1 MPPTG
6 IPVEV
11 KREMPKKPV
20 EKIRVPLNVLVAPDT
35 KAEIGAIQNVTRES
49 QGEIVDRAVALLAH
63 GEVVE
68 PRSGK
73 KESKKAR
80 AIRER
85 AQSDFTAQIVGRSGE
100 IDYPDVESAPTT
112 HVASLD
118 AVGAVVDGGQGKV
131 ALENWRANR
140 KPLMKPKDQK

>member
-1 MPPTG
+1 
-6 IPVEV
+6 
-11 KREMPKKPV
+11 MPKIPV
-20 EKIRVPLNVLVAPDT
+20 EKIRVPLNVLVAPGT

-68 PRSGK
+68 PGSGK

-80 AIRER
+80 VIRER
-85 AQSDFTAQIVGRSGE
+85 AESDVIAAAVGRGD
-100 IDYPDVESAPTT
+100 IDYSDVESAPTT
-112 HVASLD
+112 YVASLD
-118 AVGAVVDGGQGKV
+118 AVGPASGGGSGKV

-140 KPLMKPKDQK
+140 KPLLKPGDKK